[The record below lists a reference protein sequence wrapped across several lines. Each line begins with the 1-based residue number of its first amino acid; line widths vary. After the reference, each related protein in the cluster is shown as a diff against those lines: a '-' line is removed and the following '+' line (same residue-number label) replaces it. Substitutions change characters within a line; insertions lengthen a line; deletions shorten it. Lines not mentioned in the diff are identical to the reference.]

1 MYLPESD
8 AVRGGFCV
16 TDHLASVLIIAQLA
30 APTRVFRGIPENRR
44 NWELQFMVPNFVA
57 RTGGSEWL
65 SALPTGSKWLSALP
79 TGSK

>member
-1 MYLPESD
+1 M
-8 AVRGGFCV
+8 
-16 TDHLASVLIIAQLA
+16 
-30 APTRVFRGIPENRR
+30 PTGVFRRIPENRR

-79 TGSK
+79 TSSKCMQAQPARPDRHTHSMTRFTEE